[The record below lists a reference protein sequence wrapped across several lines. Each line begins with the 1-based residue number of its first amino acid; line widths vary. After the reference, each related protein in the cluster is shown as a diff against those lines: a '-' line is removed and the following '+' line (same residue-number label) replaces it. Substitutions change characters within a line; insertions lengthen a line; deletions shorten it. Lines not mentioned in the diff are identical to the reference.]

1 MPGTGSRA
9 AAALGLKPSL
19 VTRQALVQAGGAW
32 GSAHGPFLSS
42 PALAS
47 ALPQGCSL
55 SLQREGTGE
64 GVTGNTSKAG
74 REGTL
79 TVSEARWVPLI
90 QALGTVQVQLLLQQT
105 LSR

>member
-1 MPGTGSRA
+1 MPGTGSRATA

-19 VTRQALVQAGGAW
+19 VTRQARVQAGGAW

-42 PALAS
+42 PSLAS

-64 GVTGNTSKAG
+64 GSQG
-74 REGTL
+74 
-79 TVSEARWVPLI
+79 I
-90 QALGTVQVQLLLQQT
+90 QAKQAEKAL
-105 LSR
+105 